1 MSKVVD
7 VSGKLE
13 HIARI
18 KYKLS
23 LLARRFLCIPA
34 TSDSSERMVLFFF
47 TAGATVTK
55 LRASLDSDD
64 KLVFCCWNKRKKLQ
78 LKLPRKLHYLHP
90 IQILFRWNRKQSPIL
105 SQIKKHS
112 KQSCLHCLHLM
123 TRFRIGWLYYMN
135 LF

>member
-18 KYKLS
+18 EYKLS

-34 TSDSSERMVLFFF
+34 TSDSSERMFFF

-64 KLVFCCWNKRKKLQ
+64 KLVFCC
-78 LKLPRKLHYLHP
+78 
-90 IQILFRWNRKQSPIL
+90 
-105 SQIKKHS
+105 
-112 KQSCLHCLHLM
+112 
-123 TRFRIGWLYYMN
+123 
-135 LF
+135 

>member
-34 TSDSSERMVLFFF
+34 TSDSSERMVLFF
-47 TAGATVTK
+47 
-55 LRASLDSDD
+55 LPPE
-64 KLVFCCWNKRKKLQ
+64 LQ
-78 LKLPRKLHYLHP
+78 
-90 IQILFRWNRKQSPIL
+90 
-105 SQIKKHS
+105 
-112 KQSCLHCLHLM
+112 
-123 TRFRIGWLYYMN
+123 
-135 LF
+135 

>member
-34 TSDSSERMVLFFF
+34 TSDSSERMFFF

-64 KLVFCCWNKRKKLQ
+64 KLVFCC
-78 LKLPRKLHYLHP
+78 
-90 IQILFRWNRKQSPIL
+90 
-105 SQIKKHS
+105 
-112 KQSCLHCLHLM
+112 
-123 TRFRIGWLYYMN
+123 
-135 LF
+135 